1 MLWVGVHLPA
11 LSLES
16 FIATLS
22 GPSSGCASE
31 EARRASAQEIVR
43 RGGSAAASAVA
54 GSAPPESIRIRGAAP
69 PSRRAGVAPPEGTH
83 EAAPDVP
90 GVPAPARVPDDEA
103 DPVGP
108 VALIAQHRLVA
119 VNACARALGLQPGQK
134 RATALGLAPRTRLGE
149 ADPARDEAEIQAV
162 AHAMLAFTPA
172 VSLAGGHVVL
182 AEVQASLRYFGG
194 LASLLQRLR
203 AALAPLGHEARIAC
217 APTAQAAQWFSTWR
231 DDTQAAL
238 RPPRS
243 KAELRERVGMLP
255 LALMAAAAPHLATLE
270 ALGLRTVSD
279 LWKQPRAGLNRRFG
293 AALLADIDRAC
304 GDLGDPRVSI
314 LPPSVFESR
323 LELFARADDST
334 ALLAGAAVLLNRL
347 TAWAAARHGRVAGFR
362 LLLHHESRRRTQDDP
377 SARITSVE
385 IGLGEPV
392 SDTAHLQSLLRERL
406 QRLPL
411 VAPVLELGLQ
421 CDALVEGAPPNAELF
436 PSAAGEGEGWQ
447 RLLERLEAR
456 LGANHIRRLQTVA
469 DYRPERA
476 TAEQRGGACAAA
488 ARAVRQ
494 GPLRLP
500 GSAEADGAFSG
511 DPAQWPRLR
520 RPVWLLDEPQPLRET
535 AGTPLLAGRPLWLVA
550 GPERIEAGWW
560 DEAFAARDY
569 FIAQAD
575 DGALLWVYRF
585 RHAPAADESGWY
597 LHGRFG

>member
-22 GPSSGCASE
+22 GPSSGFVSE
-31 EARRASAQEIVR
+31 EALRAVAQEIVQ
-43 RGGSAAASAVA
+43 RGHPPPSQA
-54 GSAPPESIRIRGAAP
+54 SAPP
-69 PSRRAGVAPPEGTH
+69 T
-83 EAAPDVP
+83 
-90 GVPAPARVPDDEA
+90 PAPASTPVPDDDA

-108 VALIAQHRLVA
+108 VALIEQHRLVA
-119 VNACARALGLQPGQK
+119 VNAAARELGLQPGQK

-149 ADPARDEAEIQAV
+149 ADPARDDAALLAI

-194 LASLLQRLR
+194 LPRLLEQLR
-203 AALAPLGHEARIAC
+203 AALEPLGHEVRIAC
-217 APTAQAAQWFSTWR
+217 APTAQAAQWFSMWR
-231 DDTQAAL
+231 DDAQAGLQPA
-238 RPPRS
+238 RT
-243 KAELRERVGMLP
+243 KAELRERVGALP
-255 LALMAAAAPHLATLE
+255 LALMAAAGPHLATLE

-279 LWKQPRAGLNRRFG
+279 LWKQPRAGLHRRFG

-314 LPPSVFESR
+314 VPAAVFESR
-323 LELFARADDST
+323 LELFTRAEDSS
-334 ALLAGAAVLLNRL
+334 ALLTGAAVLLQRL

-362 LLLHHESRRRTQDDP
+362 LLLHHESRRRTWDDP
-377 SARITSVE
+377 AARTTIVE

-411 VAPVLELGLQ
+411 SAPVLELGLH

-436 PSAAGEGEGWQ
+436 PAAAGEGEGWQ

-456 LGANHIRRLQTVA
+456 LGEHHIRRLQTVA
-469 DYRPERA
+469 DHRPERA
-476 TAEQRGGACAAA
+476 TKEQRGSLCAPA
-488 ARAVRQ
+488 ARAARQ

-500 GSAEADGAFSG
+500 GSAETADTSSG
-511 DPAQWPRLR
+511 DPSHWPRLR
-520 RPVWLLDEPQPLRET
+520 RPVWLLAEPQPLRET
-535 AGTPLLAGRPLWLVA
+535 GGTPLLAGRPLWLVA

-575 DGALLWVYRF
+575 DGALLWVFRF
-585 RHAPAADESGWY
+585 RHAPQADESGWY